1 MSTHATKALVR
12 RYYDEVLNQRN
23 LAVLDELLAPTFV
36 SYLPTGAALPRD
48 HYEQAIRMSHAA
60 FPDLH
65 VTIEDQIAEEDKV
78 VTRYRAQGTHAADF
92 AGIPATHKPVIV
104 TAIHVHR
111 IANGKL
117 VEHWEAINLF
127 GMLQQLGVIGG

>member
-1 MSTHATKALVR
+1 MSTRATKALVR

-36 SYLPTGAALPRD
+36 SYLPTGAALP
-48 HYEQAIRMSHAA
+48 EQAIRMSHAA

-92 AGIPATHKPVIV
+92 AGIPATNKPLTV
-104 TAIHVHR
+104 TAIHIHR
-111 IANGKL
+111 VANGKL

-127 GMLQQLGVIGG
+127 GMLQQLGVIPG